1 METRQASELIEKSN
15 HVGIALP
22 PNADLD
28 ALCAAEALLHILLS
42 MGKVPGMITP
52 LQKDTFSI
60 YPQLQKIAEA
70 KPLIKE
76 FIITLD
82 THAAPLSQLRYE
94 NNEHGLD
101 IVLSPKIYSL
111 NAEDVSFRQ
120 GSVQCDCIVSL
131 GIPDIK
137 TLDSDRLD
145 LPASFFENSPI
156 INIDSSSKNT
166 GYGAANLID
175 EHKLTLAEITYA
187 LACTFTPSALTP
199 EIATI
204 LLAGI
209 IAKTDN
215 FRNTELTAQ
224 TFLTCHELMDAHA
237 SYPDAL
243 TISASHRSVA
253 LQQLLGRTA
262 VRSRSD
268 AEKGVLWSFIT
279 DEDFLKTGRSESD
292 LPEVARAIKY
302 EFPPHRVSVLLWQNP
317 FDALIRARISGEH
330 ALLETLAMRTG
341 TVSHNPHL
349 EIAQPFH
356 SFTDA
361 ETAITQLLAD
371 AL

>member
-15 HVGIALP
+15 HVGILLP
-22 PNADLD
+22 SNADLD
-28 ALCAAEALLHILLS
+28 ALCAAEAILHILLS
-42 MGKVPGMITP
+42 MSKVPGIITP

-101 IVLSPKIYSL
+101 IVLSPKISSL

-120 GSVQCDCIVSL
+120 GSVQCDCIISL
-131 GIPDIK
+131 GISDIK

-145 LPASFFENSPI
+145 LPASFFENTPI
-156 INIDSSSKNT
+156 INIDSSSQNT
-166 GYGAANLID
+166 SYGAVNLVD
-175 EHKLTLAEITYA
+175 TRELTLVEVAYQ
-187 LACTFTPSALTP
+187 LASAFASPVLTP
-199 EIATI
+199 EIATV

-215 FRNTELTAQ
+215 FRSTGLTAH
-224 TFLTCHELMDAHA
+224 TFLVCRELMDAHA
-237 SYPDAL
+237 NYAAAL
-243 TISASHRSVA
+243 AIAASSHSVA

-268 AEKGVLWSFIT
+268 SEKGILWSFIT

-292 LPEVARAIKY
+292 LTQVTRYIKY

-317 FDALIRARISGEH
+317 FDALIRARISGDH
-330 ALLETLAMRTG
+330 SLLETLAMRTG

-349 EIAQPFH
+349 EIPEPFH

-361 ETAITQLLAD
+361 ETTLTQLLTD